1 MSDLNPEIESLRKKL
16 KIRKDYLIKFLSK
29 LSTDLTLEEVKSKI
43 EEKYG
48 RDESKRSEENEGGN
62 EENVNS
68 GDIQQ
73 EAEQSIEGDATEEQ
87 NSDVEVSERGST
99 KTESTVSNDK
109 VQYSESLR
117 VESVVVDSKKYYD
130 PITGE
135 PV

>member
-99 KTESTVSNDK
+99 ETESTVSNDK